1 MFEDIL
7 TVPLGHL
14 FLVITLLCKRHRL
27 YAVEF
32 AVGWTY
38 GWFFFQGVCRHDP
51 VQDLLYWGGVCGRS
65 HLYHHSRQVSGRHGN
80 GHRPQSGQNQPVEL

>member
-38 GWFFFQGVCRHDP
+38 GWFFF
-51 VQDLLYWGGVCGRS
+51 
-65 HLYHHSRQVSGRHGN
+65 SGRL
-80 GHRPQSGQNQPVEL
+80 QT